1 MPKGA
6 GNNGWSLKMEHGG
19 AAVVQIAVP
28 LRYMH
33 SPVEVIDLK
42 DVDSVTDLVVSA
54 VLGLD
59 DSFGLLPEQP

>member
-1 MPKGA
+1 M
-6 GNNGWSLKMEHGG
+6 KMEHGG

-42 DVDSVTDLVVSA
+42 DVESVSELVVAS
-54 VLGLD
+54 VMGLD
-59 DSFGLLPEQP
+59 DSFPLLPEQP